1 MLTWESYT
9 LLPNPSQALALRVTH
24 GVQKRRTFPDG
35 GARVK
40 GQLPYRG
47 MLAVGLGQKREQGS
61 EAVLQGKL
69 EVWAAVISWDEF
81 KTPHSCWEE
90 KLA

>member
-1 MLTWESYT
+1 M
-9 LLPNPSQALALRVTH
+9 
-24 GVQKRRTFPDG
+24 
-35 GARVK
+35 K

-61 EAVLQGKL
+61 EAVRQGRL